1 MITRSKDQKI
11 FESLI
16 CNRAIGYILKGF
28 NFEEGAT
35 ARERNRQIG
44 GHMSNIENNLK
55 PVPSQA
61 KLDKLA
67 QLFMLDKADTELMWD
82 LAAKSRKQRVSV
94 DLPEYIMDRD
104 IIRMALRT
112 AIECE
117 ATDADWQEFI
127 DKLNKQSKTGDE

>member
-1 MITRSKDQKI
+1 MGELTFGSFVRQKRL
-11 FESLI
+11 EREMSL
-16 CNRAIGYILKGF
+16 RTLAQKLELSPVY
-28 NFEEGAT
+28 
-35 ARERNRQIG
+35 
-44 GHMSNIENNLK
+44 MSNIENNLK
-55 PVPSQA
+55 PAPSQA

-104 IIRMALRT
+104 IVRVALRT
-112 AIECE
+112 ARECE

-127 DKLNKQSKTGDE
+127 DKLNKRSKTGDE